1 MPTFRLTHAAEQ
13 NLAEIWWYVA
23 LDSPSHADNLIH
35 RLHEV
40 FITLADFP
48 NIGVVW
54 SPDTHPEVRRF
65 PVGNYLIFYRP
76 EGFGVSI
83 LRVLHGSRD
92 VRSIVQGLE

>member
-1 MPTFRLTHAAEQ
+1 MPTFRLTHSVEQ

-40 FITLADFP
+40 FVTLADFP
-48 NIGVVW
+48 SIGVVG
-54 SPDTHPEVRRF
+54 SLDIYPEVRRF

-76 EGFGVSI
+76 EEFGVSI

-92 VRSIVQGLE
+92 VRSILQDLE